1 MRVYRTD
8 SEKDRMVNAREKKLL
23 YGRRLEEQ
31 RIEMLERKAAEKA
44 EEKVILKINVCTYCT
59 STFGYLTLRHSAFPH
74 ILGGRTK
81 LTETRVVK

>member
-44 EEKVILKINVCTYCT
+44 EEKVILKINVCTYC
-59 STFGYLTLRHSAFPH
+59 
-74 ILGGRTK
+74 
-81 LTETRVVK
+81 